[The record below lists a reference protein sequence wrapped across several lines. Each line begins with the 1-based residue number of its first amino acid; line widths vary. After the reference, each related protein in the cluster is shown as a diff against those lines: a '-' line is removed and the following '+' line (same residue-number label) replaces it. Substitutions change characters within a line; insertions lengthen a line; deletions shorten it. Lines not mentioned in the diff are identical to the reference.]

1 MPFHVEFSH
10 RAADQVRKL
19 PGPIRQRI
27 YEKLDEAAERPAR
40 HVVRLKRVGAY
51 RLRVG
56 DYRVILDI
64 DWEREVL
71 QILAVRHRKQA
82 CR

>member
-1 MPFHVEFSH
+1 MEFSH

-19 PGPIRQRI
+19 PGPIRLRI

-40 HVVRLKRVGAY
+40 HVARLKRVRAY

-64 DWEREVL
+64 DWERKVL
-71 QILAVRHRKQA
+71 QILAVRHRRQA
-82 CR
+82 YR